1 MSFRSIVR
9 DVRDSFGSLSRRSFD
24 VRLTGHHRGKSQGSV
39 QDLHDQPLV
48 IQNSRWAS
56 LPPELLFDIIRRLE
70 ESENTWPSRKHV
82 VACAAVCQSW
92 RNMCKEIV
100 KSPELCGKLTFPVSL
115 KQPGP
120 RDGIIQCFIKRDK
133 SNLTYHLFLCLSPDL
148 CMSVWFE
155 ICMRWNLQYCNLIL
169 EASTAIILGMGFI
182 ALLVENGKFLLSA
195 KRTRRTTYT
204 EYVISMDA
212 DNISRSSN
220 TYIGKLRS
228 NFLGTKFII
237 YDTQPPYSSAHI
249 CPPGTGKT
257 SRRFYSKKVSPKVPS
272 GSYNIAQVT
281 YELNVLGTRGPRKM
295 HCVMHSIPASALDA
309 GGTVPGQ
316 PELLPRSLEDS
327 FRSISFSKSLDRSI
341 EFSSSRFS
349 DIGESILEDDDG
361 KLRPLVLKNKP
372 PRWHEQLQCWCL
384 NFRGRVTVAS
394 VKNFQLIAA
403 TQPAAGA
410 PTPSQPAPPEH
421 DKIILQFGKVGKDMF
436 TMDYRYPLSAFQAFA
451 ICLSSF
457 DTKLACE

>member
-24 VRLTGHHRGKSQGSV
+24 VRLTGHHRGKSHGCSH
-39 QDLHDQPLV
+39 DLHDEPLV
-48 IQNSRWAS
+48 IQNSRWAN
-56 LPPELLFDIIRRLE
+56 LPPELLIDVIKRLE
-70 ESENTWPSRKHV
+70 ESESTWPARKNV
-82 VACAAVCQSW
+82 VACASVCRSW
-92 RNMCKEIV
+92 RIICKEIV
-100 KSPELCGKLTFPVSL
+100 KSPEFSGKLTFPVSL

-120 RDGIIQCFIKRDK
+120 RDGTMQCFIKRDK
-133 SNLTYHLFLCLSPDL
+133 SKLTYHLFLCLSP
-148 CMSVWFE
+148 
-155 ICMRWNLQYCNLIL
+155 
-169 EASTAIILGMGFI
+169 

-195 KRTRRTTYT
+195 KRTRRTTST
-204 EYVISMDA
+204 EYIISVNA
-212 DNISRSSN
+212 DNISRSSSS
-220 TYIGKLRS
+220 YIGKLRS
-228 NFLGTKFII
+228 NFLGTKFLI
-237 YDTQPPYSSAHI
+237 YDTQPAYTSAYVP
-249 CPPGTGKT
+249 PPGRT
-257 SRRFYSKKVSPKVPS
+257 SRRFCSKKVSPKVPT
-272 GSYNIAQVT
+272 GSYNIAQIT
-281 YELNVLGTRGPRKM
+281 YELNVLGTRGPRRM
-295 HCVMHSIPASALDA
+295 HCIMHSVPASALDA
-309 GGTVPGQ
+309 GGSVPGQ
-316 PELLPRSLEDS
+316 PELLRHPLEDS
-327 FRSISFSKSLDRSI
+327 FRSISFSKSLDHSA

-349 DIGESILEDDDG
+349 EIGMPRGDDDEEDG
-361 KLRPLVLKNKP
+361 KMKPLILKNKP

-410 PTPSQPAPPEH
+410 PTPSQPAPPDV

>member
-9 DVRDSFGSLSRRSFD
+9 DVRDGFGSLSRRSFD
-24 VRLTGHHRGKSQGSV
+24 VRLPSHHRGKSHGSFHE
-39 QDLHDQPLV
+39 LHDQPLV
-48 IQNSRWAS
+48 IQNSRWAN
-56 LPPELLFDIIRRLE
+56 LPPELLFDVIKRLE
-70 ESENTWPSRKHV
+70 ESESTWPARKHV
-82 VACAAVCQSW
+82 VACAAVCSSW
-92 RNMCKEIV
+92 RSMCKDIV
-100 KSPELCGKLTFPVSL
+100 RNPELCGKLTFPVSL
-115 KQPGP
+115 KQPGS
-120 RDGIIQCFIKRDK
+120 RDGTIQCFIKRDK
-133 SNLTYHLFLCLSPDL
+133 SNLTYHLFLCLSP
-148 CMSVWFE
+148 
-155 ICMRWNLQYCNLIL
+155 
-169 EASTAIILGMGFI
+169 

-195 KRTRRTTYT
+195 KRTRRTTCT

-212 DNISRSSN
+212 DNISRSSS

-237 YDTQPPYSSAHI
+237 YDTQPPHPCAHI
-249 CPPGTGKT
+249 PPPGRT
-257 SRRFYSKKVSPKVPS
+257 SRRFYSKKVSPKVPT
-272 GSYNIAQVT
+272 GSYNIAQIT
-281 YELNVLGTRGPRKM
+281 YQLNVLGTRGPRRM
-295 HCVMHSIPASALDA
+295 HCLMHSVPASALDA

-316 PELLPRSLEDS
+316 PELLSRSLEDS
-327 FRSISFSKSLDRSI
+327 FRSISFSKSLDHFT

-349 DIGESILEDDDG
+349 EVAGSSNEDEDG
-361 KLRPLVLKNKP
+361 KLKPLILKNKA

-410 PTPSQPAPPEH
+410 PTSSQPSQPEH

>member
-9 DVRDSFGSLSRRSFD
+9 DVRDGFGSLSRRSFE
-24 VRLTGHHRGKSQGSV
+24 VRLPGHHGRGKSHGSV
-39 QDLHDQPLV
+39 HELHDQPVV
-48 IQNSRWAS
+48 IQNSRWAG
-56 LPPELLFDIIRRLE
+56 LPPELLRDVIKRLE
-70 ESENTWPSRKHV
+70 ASESTWPARKHV
-82 VACAAVCQSW
+82 VACAAVCRSW
-92 RNMCKEIV
+92 REMCKEIV
-100 KSPELCGKLTFPVSL
+100 RNPEFSGKITFPVSL

-120 RDGIIQCFIKRDK
+120 RDGTIQCFIKRDK
-133 SNLTYHLFLCLSPDL
+133 SNLTYHLFLCLSP
-148 CMSVWFE
+148 
-155 ICMRWNLQYCNLIL
+155 
-169 EASTAIILGMGFI
+169 

-195 KRTRRTTYT
+195 KRTRRTTCT

-212 DNISRSSN
+212 DNISRSSS

-237 YDTQPPYSSAHI
+237 YDTQPPYNSAQLS
-249 CPPGTGKT
+249 PPGR
-257 SRRFYSKKVSPKVPS
+257 SRRFYSKKVSPKVPT
-272 GSYNIAQVT
+272 GSYNIAQVS
-281 YELNVLGTRGPRKM
+281 YELNP
-295 HCVMHSIPASALDA
+295 
-309 GGTVPGQ
+309 GGSVPGQ
-316 PELLPRSLEDS
+316 AELNPRSLEDS
-327 FRSISFSKSLDRSI
+327 FRNFSKSIDVST

-349 DIGESILEDDDG
+349 DIVGPRDEEDEG
-361 KLRPLVLKNKP
+361 KDRPLILRNKA

-410 PTPSQPAPPEH
+410 PTPSQPPPPPPSDH

>member
-24 VRLTGHHRGKSQGSV
+24 VKLTGHLRGKSHGSV

-48 IQNSRWAS
+48 IQNSCWAS
-56 LPPELLFDIIRRLE
+56 LPPELLFDVIRRLE

-92 RNMCKEIV
+92 RNMCKDIV
-100 KSPELCGKLTFPVSL
+100 KSPEFCGKLTFPVSL

-133 SNLTYHLFLCLSPDL
+133 SNLTYHLFLCLSP
-148 CMSVWFE
+148 
-155 ICMRWNLQYCNLIL
+155 
-169 EASTAIILGMGFI
+169 

-228 NFLGTKFII
+228 NFLGTRFII

-295 HCVMHSIPASALDA
+295 HCIMHSIPASALDA
-309 GGTVPGQ
+309 GGSVPGQ

-327 FRSISFSKSLDRSI
+327 FRSISFSKSLDHSV

-349 DIGESILEDDDG
+349 EIGGSIINDDDDG
-361 KLRPLVLKNKP
+361 KTRPLVLKNKP

-403 TQPAAGA
+403 TQPPAGA